1 MSEEKP
7 RENSDTLLEEY
18 DDGIVCFG
26 PVLTES
32 QLERFKKL
40 PRHTVVPS
48 DLKLR

>member
-1 MSEEKP
+1 MSEEEPK
-7 RENSDTLLEEY
+7 EILDEY

-32 QLERFKKL
+32 QLERFKRL